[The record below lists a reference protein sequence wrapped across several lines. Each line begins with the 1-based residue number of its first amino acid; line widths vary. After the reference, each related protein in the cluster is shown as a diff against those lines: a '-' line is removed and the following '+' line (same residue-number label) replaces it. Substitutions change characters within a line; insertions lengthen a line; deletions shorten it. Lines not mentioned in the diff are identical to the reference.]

1 MKSFYEWYRKHITG
15 AIFGGLILGILT
27 GLFLAGRFK
36 VVLTA
41 TSVLGSI
48 YMSALNMMIFPLV
61 FCSIVMGIASI
72 GSARTTGK
80 ITGAAMLFFLCTT
93 ALASFVGLIIPR
105 LIRLGKGVS
114 FKMATS
120 DIQATKMDS
129 ILDTVK
135 GLIPSNPVSAFAEGN
150 MLQVLV
156 FALIMGFTLI
166 AIGEKGEPLLKV
178 IDSCNEACLKI
189 ISTVMYF
196 TPIGVFCTIVPV
208 VEANG
213 TKTIVSL
220 ATQLIILYVAF
231 FGFAFVVY
239 GGAVRNEKMTGRK
252 LAGCILGFAGV
263 VIINM
268 AGGSMDMG
276 FRLTGEGFVLIAQLS
291 YGASTVLIN
300 IFSQKVS
307 PVILSGCQF
316 FMGGVLLFVVGIL
329 MGGHLDHMSVAG
341 AVLILYLAMVSAVAY
356 TLWSVLLAHNEVS
369 KVAIFGFVNPLCSV
383 VLSALV
389 LGEVSQAFN
398 ARSLIALIL
407 VCVGIYIVNY
417 KNKK

>member
-1 MKSFYEWYRKHITG
+1 ME
-15 AIFGGLILGILT
+15 
-27 GLFLAGRFK
+27 
-36 VVLTA
+36 
-41 TSVLGSI
+41 
-48 YMSALNMMIFPLV
+48 
-61 FCSIVMGIASI
+61 
-72 GSARTTGK
+72 
-80 ITGAAMLFFLCTT
+80 
-93 ALASFVGLIIPR
+93 
-105 LIRLGKGVS
+105 
-114 FKMATS
+114 
-120 DIQATKMDS
+120 Q
-129 ILDTVK
+129 
-135 GLIPSNPVSAFAEGN
+135 
-150 MLQVLV
+150 
-156 FALIMGFTLI
+156 
-166 AIGEKGEPLLKV
+166 
-178 IDSCNEACLKI
+178 
-189 ISTVMYF
+189 
-196 TPIGVFCTIVPV
+196 
-208 VEANG
+208 
-213 TKTIVSL
+213 TKTILKKTWVVAALACVCCLLWGSAIPLIKTGYRLMQMDSADTASQIVFAGVRLHWSGILVLIFASL
-220 ATQLIILYVAF
+220 REHKVLLPDRTVLKYAVPVCMAQTVCQYFFFYIGVAHTSGVKGGIITGLGNFIAILM
-231 FGFAFVVY
+231 ACLL
-239 GGAVRNEKMTGRK
+239 VRNEKMTGRK